1 MSLSLIRQGMANNL
15 GEIAGIRVYEELP
28 DNPVMPCAVIFLER
42 AIYDEAFQRGLT
54 VYEFS
59 VRTIVTRVTE
69 RRAQRRLDEFIDNG
83 ERSIKSALESDL
95 SLDGAAF
102 DATVTSLSGVGSV
115 TIGETTYLAA
125 TFEVTVHAL

>member
-1 MSLSLIRQGMANNL
+1 MSLSLIRKGMADNL
-15 GEIAGIRVYEELP
+15 GEIAGIRVYEEVP

-42 AIYDEAFQRGLT
+42 ATYNEAFARGLT
-54 VYEFS
+54 LYEFS
-59 VRTIVTRVTE
+59 VRVIVSRVTE

-83 ERSIKSALESDL
+83 TASLKTALESDI
-95 SLDGAAF
+95 SLDGQAF
-102 DATVTSLSGVGSV
+102 DTTVTSLSAVGSV